1 MTLPS
6 VLRYAT
12 EQQVCW
18 INFLCSL
25 NIWTIHKVDPSHMLD
40 FSTASDHQKIPHLLS
55 YCTRLRCK
63 FQRSMT
69 LHYIS
74 TTVSDPSETFSS
86 VDWPR
91 VNAFVAGRS
100 QNISGIVS
108 LWNIFLTVKKKN
120 QCISDRTRTNWTEW
134 NPVRRRPQTWTF
146 CFSGDIL
153 ELFKEGKAA
162 IAYFP

>member
-69 LHYIS
+69 LHYIP

-86 VDWPR
+86 VDWPT

-108 LWNIFLTVKKKN
+108 LWSIFLTVKIN
-120 QCISDRTRTNWTEW
+120 AFLIAPEQIEQNEILFVEDRKHGPFALVEI
-134 NPVRRRPQTWTF
+134 F
-146 CFSGDIL
+146 
-153 ELFKEGKAA
+153 
-162 IAYFP
+162 